1 MKTKN
6 VAIVALSLL
15 VLAACSTTSQE
26 KRAEYKT
33 QADSV
38 QPLEVPPEFTAP
50 VSDGRYALPAKDR
63 QNSATYSDF
72 SKGVATKPPAVAQVL
87 PVNVAVHLERN
98 GAQRWLVVDAPVE
111 NIWGGVKAFWLERGF
126 LLESEDA
133 GAGVM
138 VTDFLE
144 NKANLP
150 QSGVKS
156 TLARV
161 FDSLRPYG
169 ERDQFR
175 TRIERSKDGAATE
188 IYISHHGL
196 QESPKSKADK
206 TIWLPRNTDPELE
219 NIVLQQLMAKLNGAQ
234 LVVKAAEPVVAEVV
248 ALPVAKVKWLEAA
261 GKKSIIIEADF
272 EKSWRKVGL
281 ALDKARIVVEDKN
294 RDGKIFYLS
303 ASADKKITARYQVTL
318 LEKAGVTEVKVTTEK
333 GKSDAESLR
342 LLELLFQQIEK

>member
-6 VAIVALSLL
+6 IAVVLSLL
-15 VLAACSTTSQE
+15 VLVACSTTSQE

-33 QADSV
+33 QADAV

-50 VSDGRYALPAKDR
+50 ASDGRYSVPGKDR
-63 QNSATYSDF
+63 ENSATYSEYNRA
-72 SKGVATKPPAVAQVL
+72 GVAKESAVAKVL
-87 PVNVAVHLERN
+87 PQSSGVHLERN
-98 GAQRWLVVDAPVE
+98 CGQHWLVVDAKAE
-111 NIWGGVKAFWLERGF
+111 NVWGTVKAFWLDRGF

-133 GAGVM
+133 SAGVM

-175 TRIERSKDGAATE
+175 TRVERSKDGASTE

-196 QESPKSKADK
+196 QESPKSKSEN

-219 NIVLQQLMAKLNGAQ
+219 NILLQQLMAKLTGATQVALVKPQTVVPTEASPLAASAQ
-234 LVVKAAEPVVAEVV
+234 LSDVS
-248 ALPVAKVKWLEAA
+248 
-261 GKKSIIIEADF
+261 GKK
-272 EKSWRKVGL
+272 
-281 ALDKARIVVEDKN
+281 
-294 RDGKIFYLS
+294 
-303 ASADKKITARYQVTL
+303 RY
-318 LEKAGVTEVKVTTEK
+318 
-333 GKSDAESLR
+333 
-342 LLELLFQQIEK
+342 